1 MGVLQMHG
9 LHRDRNSV
17 DRRQGKIWIRDSKK
31 LPKGA
36 YGEVSGKDYV
46 PYITDK
52 SRTGGNVAVLII
64 GIILAA
70 IFAASTTYSGMKAGL
85 TVAAGI
91 PGAIIGSAFVGAF
104 ARSKGI
110 LGKNLIQGMSSGG
123 ESVASGF
130 IFVLPAVILI
140 GSQITFLEGLA
151 VGVGGV
157 LFGIGI
163 AAIVHNYLIVEE
175 HGKLMYPES
184 MAISE
189 TLVASEA
196 GGDSIKYM
204 GIGFVISGFITVLTG
219 SFLNVANNVM
229 SLVGSKFYKWKF
241 DIEVNPLLLG
251 IGFIVG
257 LEVSLTMFAGSIL
270 SNFGIA
276 PLIGYFTDM
285 AKDGAM
291 VWNNPAMPLNQ
302 MDVGAISSSYVK
314 YIGAGMML
322 CGGIIGA
329 IKLIPTII
337 ASIKETLK
345 AKSSAGEGEEGS
357 SIQMILLLGGVVIG
371 FLAAFLIS
379 GNIVMAIIGAIIS
392 LLLSLLF
399 VIVAGRLT
407 GTIGTSNL
415 PVSGMTIAS
424 LVIVTL
430 VFVIMGWTDLEANKS
445 LLLFGSFIVVAIAIA
460 GGYTQSQKVT
470 YIIGGSKNEMQR
482 YFTIA
487 SIVGVIVVVGV
498 ILLLSDQL
506 RATGDNVQFALPQA
520 NLMSTLTSGIMSGS
534 LPWVMIIVG
543 VFMAIVLYAL
553 NLPIMTIAIG
563 FYLPIATTSIILVGA
578 LIRLFVELVSKTEK
592 EKEVKVSNGISLSSG
607 LVAGGSIIGLIG
619 IILQVTGV
627 VTPKVPSGFAATNS
641 MAIALLVVLVVLTA
655 LPIVLSKVKNNEQ
668 E

>member
-1 MGVLQMHG
+1 M
-9 LHRDRNSV
+9 N
-17 DRRQGKIWIRDSKK
+17 KK

-52 SRTGGNVAVLII
+52 SRTGGNVVVLII

-140 GSQITFLEGLA
+140 GSQITFFEGLA